1 MTRPSAQ
8 PYVWMLCGCVIF
20 TLMGGLAH
28 DLGATCDWQVIAM
41 ARAGLPLTFAAILAL
56 LSGTSFVFW
65 SPGILWVRSIAGS
78 LSMAATFY
86 SLTRLPISDVF
97 TLTNVF
103 PVWVALLS
111 WPLLGQRPTVAVWL
125 CVFSGV
131 AGVFLIQQPHFADG
145 NLACLAALAASVFTA
160 FAMLGLHQLR
170 GIDPL
175 AIVVHFSAV
184 ALVVCTVSW
193 FVFERNEALPGFFT
207 GGNLLRVL
215 GVGVFATVGQ
225 VLLTKAFTWGS
236 PTKVSVVGLTQIVF
250 ALVMDVLVFGQR
262 VNLLGL
268 AGMALVLAPTAWV
281 MTHRPEAPVPDAEP
295 PFSDPP

>member
-1 MTRPSAQ
+1 MTRPFAR
-8 PYVWMLCGCVIF
+8 PYVWMLCGCVVF

-28 DLGATCDWQVIAM
+28 DLGAACDWQLIAM
-41 ARAGLPLTFAAILAL
+41 ARAGLPLAFAAVLAL
-56 LSGTSFVFW
+56 LSGTSFVFLT
-65 SPGILWVRSIAGS
+65 PGILWVRSIAGS

-103 PVWVALLS
+103 PIWVALLS
-111 WPLLGQRPTVAVWL
+111 WPLLGQRPTRAVWL

-131 AGVFLIQQPHFADG
+131 AGVFLIQQPHFAEG

-184 ALVVCTVSW
+184 ALVVCTASW
-193 FVFERNEALPGFFT
+193 FVFDHNGTPTAFFT

-250 ALVMDVLVFGQR
+250 ALLLDVLAFGQQ
-262 VNLLGL
+262 VNLIRL
-268 AGMALVLAPTAWV
+268 AGMAMVLAPTAWV
-281 MTHRPEAPVPDAEP
+281 MTHRPGASEMHAEP
-295 PFSDPP
+295 PFHDPP